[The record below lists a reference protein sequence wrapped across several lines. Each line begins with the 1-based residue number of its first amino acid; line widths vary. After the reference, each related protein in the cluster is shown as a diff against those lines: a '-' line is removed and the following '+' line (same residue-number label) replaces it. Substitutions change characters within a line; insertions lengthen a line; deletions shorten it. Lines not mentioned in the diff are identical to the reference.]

1 MKTTFLTKVWIN
13 LVVSYDKSSVFLFI
27 FLFWMCS
34 AHWFEV
40 GHTALENGNV
50 MLIYVAGPLSIKL
63 IKLHPLSPDGAEC

>member
-1 MKTTFLTKVWIN
+1 
-13 LVVSYDKSSVFLFI
+13 
-27 FLFWMCS
+27 MCS